1 MIVYKFGYG
10 GSADS
15 PDISPFVVKLE
26 TWLRMSN
33 LPYETRIGNVAKMP
47 KHKLPV
53 ALIDGKLIADSSL
66 IIEHLQDRYP
76 EALNDNH
83 LRPLQRAQ
91 SVAIKALFETH
102 IYFVGLYLR
111 WGIDRNMDI
120 YRPMLVD
127 YAAHSAP
134 SFARPIV
141 PLFAPLVLPFVRR
154 KIMRQAWE
162 QGIGRHSQEE
172 IVRMGMAAWAAVAD
186 LLGEQT
192 YLLGDRPSTVDA
204 TAFAWIHAGFVHPFD
219 GPIRNYIASQPHLV
233 AYHDRIW
240 QRYWAHPT

>member
-10 GSADS
+10 DSADS

-33 LPYETRIGNVAKMP
+33 LPYETSIGNVAKMP

-53 ALIDGKLIADSSL
+53 ASIDGRLIADSSL
-66 IIEHLQDRYP
+66 IIEHLQERHP

-83 LRPLQRAQ
+83 LTRVQRAQ
-91 SVAIKALFETH
+91 SLAIKALFETH
-102 IYFVGLYLR
+102 LYFVGLYLR
-111 WGIDRNMDI
+111 WGVDRNMDI
-120 YRPMLVD
+120 YRPLLVN
-127 YAAHSAP
+127 YVKNSAP
-134 SFARPIV
+134 PAVRPMV
-141 PLFAPLVLPFVRR
+141 GLLAPMLLPFVRR
-154 KIMRQAWE
+154 QIMRQTWE

-172 IVRMGMAAWAAVAD
+172 IVRIGLSGWAAVAD

-192 YLLGDRPSTVDA
+192 YLFGDRPSTVD
-204 TAFAWIHAGFVHPFD
+204 TISFAGIHVSLAHPFESPLRD
-219 GPIRNYIASQPHLV
+219 YVASQSHLV

-240 QRYWAHPT
+240 QRYWAHRT